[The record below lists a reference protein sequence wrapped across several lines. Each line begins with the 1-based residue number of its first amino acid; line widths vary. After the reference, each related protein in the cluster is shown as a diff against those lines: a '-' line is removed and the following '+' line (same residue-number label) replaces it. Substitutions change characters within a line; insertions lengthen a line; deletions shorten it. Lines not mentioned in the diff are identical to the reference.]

1 MAMNL
6 NSQEREDELMV
17 DINTTPLVDVL
28 LVLLVMLIITIPVQ
42 LSSVTIDL
50 PGESPPPQVQPVIVS
65 LDVLPGG
72 GMAWNGEVLAD
83 RTALEARLAEASVQ
97 PTQPEIHIRP
107 DRAARYD
114 TVASVLAAAQ
124 QRGLVKIGIVGSEQF
139 AF

>member
-42 LSSVTIDL
+42 LSSVTIDM
-50 PGESPPPQVQPVIVS
+50 PGESPPPPVRPVVVS

-72 GMAWNGEVLAD
+72 AIAWNGEPLAD
-83 RTALEARLAEASVQ
+83 RAALDARLAEASAQ
-97 PTQPEIHIRP
+97 PNPPEIHIRP

-114 TVASVLAAAQ
+114 TVAGVLAAAQ